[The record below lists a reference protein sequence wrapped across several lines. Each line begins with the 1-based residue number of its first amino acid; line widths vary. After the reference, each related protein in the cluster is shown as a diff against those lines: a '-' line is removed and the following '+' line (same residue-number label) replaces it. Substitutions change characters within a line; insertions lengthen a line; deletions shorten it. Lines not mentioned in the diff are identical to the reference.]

1 MHLEGKNIV
10 NKQYTVG
17 IAGHI
22 DHGKTSLVKN
32 LTGIDTDRLKEE
44 KERKISIELGFAPL
58 TLDGIG
64 TVSIVD
70 VPGHERFIRQMIAGV
85 SGIDLVILVVAADE
99 GVMPQTR
106 EHLQIVKFLEV
117 KNGIIVI
124 TKIDKVEQDFL
135 DLVKEEIMEELE
147 GTIFHD
153 ANVHF
158 VSNIDGQGF
167 KDLKESIATTL
178 QQTKEKDAG
187 GNFRLPIDQVFTLKG
202 HGTIVRGTI
211 LEGVV
216 SEGDTIEIL
225 PERIE
230 TKVRQLQVHNSQLSS
245 AFAGQ
250 RVAIN
255 LPNLSTNIVKRG
267 DMLTHKGEYTTT
279 NVLDVSLQFVSTL
292 KSEIKQRSPIRFY
305 IGTREVDGRIVF
317 FDRNVFSP
325 SKEEL
330 VCQIRLDEE
339 VVAKRGDK
347 VIIRRPSPPETIGGG
362 WVINPNGEKYRFGEK
377 TIHKLERMKKGSV
390 EERMKEIIGSAESIS
405 FESII
410 QKGGF
415 TEEEVKQQVESGILI
430 EINATQFSTK
440 EIVNNKTNELMVT
453 LSNFH
458 VKNPM
463 KKGIPKAE
471 LTSLFQQNNSLDYIT
486 YLLDKLIA
494 KGAIQKDGTLLS
506 LTEFNP
512 SLPSTWEKRL
522 LQVYNDL
529 EKDGL
534 KVKAFESYAEK
545 AGLPENIST
554 DYKYFLMHQQMAY
567 ELDGKH
573 ILLKKCI
580 DDSINVLMNHTAEH
594 FTINETKEI
603 LDLSRKYV
611 IPFLELLDR
620 LQFTERHDQT
630 RKWIINK
637 EQHGTN

>member
-1 MHLEGKNIV
+1 MHQEGKIIV

-22 DHGKTSLVKN
+22 DHGKTSLVKK

-44 KERKISIELGFAPL
+44 KERQISIELGFAPL
-58 TLDGIG
+58 TLNGIG
-64 TVSIVD
+64 TVSIID

-117 KNGIIVI
+117 KSGIIVI

-135 DLVKEEIMEELE
+135 ELVKEEIMEELE
-147 GTIFHD
+147 GTIFHH

-158 VSNIDGQGF
+158 ISNLNGNGF
-167 KDLKESIATTL
+167 EDLIESIATTL
-178 QQTKEKDAG
+178 QQTKEKDAS

-211 LEGVV
+211 LEGMV

-225 PERIE
+225 PAKIE
-230 TKVRQLQVHNSQLSS
+230 SKVRQLQVHNSQANS
-245 AFAGQ
+245 AVAGQ

-255 LPNLSTNIVKRG
+255 LPNLSTDIVKRG
-267 DMLTHKGEYTTT
+267 DVLSHKGEYSTT

-292 KSEIKQRSPIRFY
+292 KNEIKQRSPIRVY
-305 IGTREVDGRIVF
+305 IGTKEIDGKIVF
-317 FDRNVFSP
+317 FDRNVFTP

-347 VIIRRPSPPETIGGG
+347 IIIRRPSPPETIGGG
-362 WVINPNGEKYRFGEK
+362 FVINPNGEKYKFGK
-377 TIHKLERMKKGSV
+377 DTIQKLEKMKKGSV
-390 EERMKEIIGSAESIS
+390 EERVKEIIGSATTIS
-405 FESII
+405 FENLV

-415 TEEEVKQQVESGILI
+415 TEEEVEQQVVIGNLI
-430 EINATQFSTK
+430 EINSTQFSTK
-440 EIVNNKTNELMVT
+440 EIVINKTNDLKFA

-471 LTSLFQQNNSLDYIT
+471 LTSLFQQSISLDFLT
-486 YLLDKLIA
+486 YLLDKLIVEEV
-494 KGAIQKDGTLLS
+494 IQKDGTLLF
-506 LTEFNP
+506 LTEFIP
-512 SLPSTWEKRL
+512 SLPSAWEKRL
-522 LQVYNDL
+522 NQVYSGL

-534 KVKAFESYAEK
+534 KVNTFESYAK
-545 AGLPENIST
+545 DAGLPENIST
-554 DYKYFLMHQQMAY
+554 EYKYFLMHQQKAY
-567 ELDGKH
+567 ELDNKH
-573 ILLKKCI
+573 IVLKKSLH
-580 DDSINVLMNHTAEH
+580 DSIQVLMNHTAEQ
-594 FTINETKEI
+594 FTINDAKVI

-611 IPFLELLDR
+611 IPYLELLDR
-620 LQFTERHDQT
+620 LKFTERNDQS
-630 RKWIINK
+630 RKWLK
-637 EQHGTN
+637 K

>member
-1 MHLEGKNIV
+1 MHLEGKKIV

-22 DHGKTSLVKN
+22 DHGKTSLVKK

-44 KERKISIELGFAPL
+44 KERQISIELGFAPL
-58 TLDGIG
+58 TLNGIG
-64 TVSIVD
+64 TVSIID

-124 TKIDKVEQDFL
+124 TKIDKVEHDFL
-135 DLVKEEIMEELE
+135 ELVKEEIMEELE
-147 GTIFHD
+147 GTIFHQ
-153 ANVHF
+153 AKVHF
-158 VSNIDGQGF
+158 ISNINGQGSES
-167 KDLKESIATTL
+167 LKESIASTL
-178 QQTKEKDAG
+178 QHTKEKDVS

-211 LEGVV
+211 LEGMI

-225 PERIE
+225 PGKIE
-230 TKVRQLQVHNSQLSS
+230 SKVRQLQVHNSQANS
-245 AFAGQ
+245 AVAGQ

-255 LPNLSTNIVKRG
+255 LPNLSTDIVKRG
-267 DMLTHKGEYTTT
+267 DVLTHKGEFTTT
-279 NVLDVSLQFVSTL
+279 YVLDVSLQFVSTL
-292 KSEIKQRSPIRFY
+292 KNEIKQRSPIRVY
-305 IGTREVDGRIVF
+305 IGTREIDGKIVF
-317 FDRNVFSP
+317 FDRNVYTP
-325 SKEEL
+325 CKEEL

-347 VIIRRPSPPETIGGG
+347 IIIRRPSPPETIGGG
-362 WVINPNGEKYRFGEK
+362 WVINPNGEKYKFGED
-377 TIHKLERMKKGSV
+377 TIHKLEKMKKGSV
-390 EERMKEIIGSAESIS
+390 EERVKEMLGKAATIS
-405 FESII
+405 LEDLI

-415 TEEEVKQQVESGILI
+415 TEDEVKQQVEIGNLI
-430 EINATQFSTK
+430 VVNSTHFSTK
-440 EIVNNKTNELMVT
+440 EMVYNKTIDLKRA
-453 LSNFH
+453 LSTFH
-458 VKNPM
+458 LKNPM

-471 LTSLFQQNNSLDYIT
+471 LTSLFQQNITLDFLT
-486 YLLDKLIA
+486 YLLDRMLLEEV
-494 KGAIQKDGTLLS
+494 IQKDGTLLF

-512 SLPSTWEKRL
+512 SLPPAWEKRL
-522 LQVYNDL
+522 LQVHGSL

-534 KVKAFESYAEK
+534 KVNTFESYAK
-545 AGLPENIST
+545 DAGLPENIST
-554 DYKYFLMHQQMAY
+554 EYKYFLMHQQKAY
-567 ELDGKH
+567 ELDSKH
-573 ILLKKCI
+573 IVLKKSLH
-580 DDSINVLMNHTAEH
+580 DSIQILMNQTAEQ

-611 IPFLELLDR
+611 IPYLELLDR
-620 LQFTERHDQT
+620 LKFTERYDQT

-637 EQHGTN
+637 KQH